1 VAQIGYQSESAPFFA
16 NPKGAATKMA
26 EERTQTIDFTVD
38 RQNLYLE
45 ETFTDLKVAS
55 IRRLT
60 PVTSDGSV
68 DKTRKTIFVGETNLM
83 TAAGPLPVQA
93 MIPAKQLQ
101 QAIKR
106 FPEAMQAAVEKLADE
121 VQKMRQNE
129 QSKIITPTGK
139 EQSRIIVPGR

>member
-1 VAQIGYQSESAPFFA
+1 M
-16 NPKGAATKMA
+16 T

-45 ETFTDLKVAS
+45 ETFTDLRVAS

-60 PVTSDGSV
+60 PVTSDGAV
-68 DKTRKTIFVGETNLM
+68 DKTRKTIFVGETHLM
-83 TAAGPLPVQA
+83 TAAGPLPVQTL
-93 MIPAKQLQ
+93 IPAKQLQ

-106 FPEAMQAAVEKLADE
+106 FPEAMQAAVEKLAE
-121 VQKMRQNE
+121 EAHKMRQKE

-139 EQSRIIVPGR
+139 EQSRIIIPGR